1 MTLLS
6 TLKKWYIDTF
16 LPFEN
21 PDHPLN
27 TIHQPES
34 FHDELSAWIEE
45 ELKNQQDPYIGPN
58 YARKPFSQPAT
69 YEKWGD
75 KWYKKY

>member
-6 TLKKWYIDTF
+6 ALKKWYFDTF

-27 TIHQPES
+27 TTHQPES

-58 YARKPFSQPAT
+58 YAREPFSQPAT

>member
-6 TLKKWYIDTF
+6 ALKKWYLDTF

-27 TIHQPES
+27 TTHQPES
-34 FHDELSAWIEE
+34 FHDELSAWIEQ
-45 ELKNQQDPYIGPN
+45 ELKDQQDPYIGPN